1 MSPLD
6 GNRIFSTRVAK
17 VSCVDHGFEQEVLI
31 LALELHIGLLSN
43 CFDVVLYAEML
54 THVGAQNILYY
65 ELASLALSG
74 FVHLIKDAAAIFG
87 VFEHEEQTGRVMV
100 FQHTDI
106 VVQDRD
112 LAPTLDFKHVCVSRV
127 VNIVRGSGENR
138 N

>member
-6 GNRIFSTRVAK
+6 GYRVFSAGVAE

-31 LALELHIGLLSN
+31 LALELHIGLFSN
-43 CFDVVLYAEML
+43 SFDVVLYAEVL

-87 VFEHEEQTGRVMV
+87 VLEHEEQTGCVMV
-100 FQHTDI
+100 FQHTNI
-106 VVQDRD
+106 VVEDRD
-112 LAPTLDFKHVCVSRV
+112 LAPTLDFKHVRVSRV
-127 VNIVRGSGENR
+127 VNIVGGSGENR